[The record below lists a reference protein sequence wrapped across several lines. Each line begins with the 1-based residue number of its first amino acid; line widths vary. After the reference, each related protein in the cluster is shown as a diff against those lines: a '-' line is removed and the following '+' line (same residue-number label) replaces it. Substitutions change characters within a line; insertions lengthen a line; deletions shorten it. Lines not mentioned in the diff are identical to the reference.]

1 MVIRMCFIRY
11 YSGFIRASTH
21 FFAVGGNNRAVSN
34 RNRRLRV
41 EVRDVACLKLRKR
54 QTAVPLA
61 RNHIIC
67 SNQNREDA

>member
-1 MVIRMCFIRY
+1 
-11 YSGFIRASTH
+11 
-21 FFAVGGNNRAVSN
+21 
-34 RNRRLRV
+34 
-41 EVRDVACLKLRKR
+41 LRKR